1 MKNLN
6 QLIILSLFSSLLFG
20 CGLKGPLYRTTTTE
34 DKVPVVEQEQSTSK
48 PSKEVLLDDIQTKL
62 QEDAD
67 ETSTTSDTEN

>member
-6 QLIILSLFSSLLFG
+6 QLIVISLFSSLLFG

-34 DKVPVVEQEQSTSK
+34 DKAPIVEQEQSTSK
-48 PSKEVLLDDIQTKL
+48 ASKEVLLDDIQTKL

-67 ETSTTSDTEN
+67 DTSTTSETEN